1 MHKKDGHID
10 TNCYLIKRDLAL
22 RVSHFWY
29 SGQNND
35 TNFYTILKKVKA
47 VGKCSKDFTVNY
59 MMEPEKWDPGF
70 FSTVQTMDSEMP
82 KPVMIQLF
90 KEMFRM
96 KMRQVMEINGGVY
109 PWDKEE

>member
-1 MHKKDGHID
+1 
-10 TNCYLIKRDLAL
+10 
-22 RVSHFWY
+22 
-29 SGQNND
+29 
-35 TNFYTILKKVKA
+35 
-47 VGKCSKDFTVNY
+47 